1 MPAQTTPLSNK
12 LVRSMQNGLPPTLHL
27 EMWVSPRKNRAKMKR
42 VLRRVYSLARPL
54 TRKGG
59 GNGPWVY
66 LVNPDQVK
74 SRTPRLRTI
83 LGVESQE
90 DLWIELAFYPDKV
103 GMRRIIQHIRK
114 QPKFIKI
121 AGGLDGLYSKRKR
134 GYEGTLAYGLLQR
147 L

>member
-1 MPAQTTPLSNK
+1 
-12 LVRSMQNGLPPTLHL
+12 MQKGLPPTLHL
-27 EMWVSPRKNRAKMKR
+27 EMWVSPRKNRAQMKR
-42 VLRRVYSLARPL
+42 TLRRVYALARPL
-54 TRKGG
+54 TKKGG

-90 DLWIELAFYPDKV
+90 DLWIELAFYSDKV
-103 GMRRIIQHIRK
+103 GMRMIIQHVWK

-121 AGGLDGLYSKRKR
+121 AGELDGLYSRRKW
-134 GYEGTLAYGLLQR
+134 GYQGTLAHAQLQR
-147 L
+147 I